1 MLFVYLLICV
11 WAWLVW
17 FLAVDIVGCGMPV
30 FCLCVCDCV
39 CFGWGLLRFC
49 WVLSLGARCYVW
61 FVVSGCLVWFTID
74 FGGLCD
80 CWL

>member
-17 FLAVDIVGCGMPV
+17 FLVVDIVGCGMSV

-39 CFGWGLLRFC
+39 CFGVGFTALLLGFGL
-49 WVLSLGARCYVW
+49 G
-61 FVVSGCLVWFTID
+61 
-74 FGGLCD
+74 
-80 CWL
+80 